1 MIGQRRT
8 ILALLMTVLLAVVL
22 LALPFAA
29 SAQTY
34 PSRVIRLIVP
44 YPAGGPTD
52 VVARIVANSLSEKLH
67 QSVVVENRPGGA
79 AGTVGAHAVV
89 SAEPDGYTLLVSQV
103 GSLTIAPTL
112 YKLDYDPLRDFAP
125 IAILAV
131 TPEVLTV
138 HPSVPAHSLTEV
150 LAYAKAN
157 PGKLNFG
164 SPGTGTLPHIIGEQ
178 LQLATGI
185 KITHVPYRGAA
196 PAVTDLLAGRVQL
209 MIDTTSVLLAHI
221 VAGKLNGFAISS
233 ERRIPQ
239 LPNMPTFAEAGYPQ
253 LTASLWTGLLAP
265 AGTPAPVIATLNAAT
280 NEILKSPEVQ
290 QAYARLQVGTRLVSP
305 AEMKPFMA
313 DETRK
318 WTGVIK
324 AAGIKAE

>member
-1 MIGQRRT
+1 MNGQRRS
-8 ILALLMTVLLAVVL
+8 ILALMTPAFLAAVL
-22 LALPFAA
+22 LALPCAV
-29 SAQTY
+29 SAQNY

-44 YPAGGPTD
+44 YPPGGPTD
-52 VVARIVANSLSEKLH
+52 VVARLIANALPQKLH

-79 AGTVGAHAVV
+79 AGTVGAHVVV

-103 GSLTIAPTL
+103 GSLTIAPSL
-112 YKLDYDPLRDFAP
+112 YKLDYDTQRDFAP

-131 TPEVLTV
+131 TPEILTV
-138 HPSVPAHSLTEV
+138 HPSVPANSLAEFI
-150 LAYAKAN
+150 AYAKAN

-209 MIDTTSVLLAHI
+209 MIDTTSVLLTHI
-221 VAGKLNGFAISS
+221 VAGKLHGFAISS
-233 ERRIPQ
+233 ERRVPE

-253 LTASLWTGLLAP
+253 LTESLWTGLLAP
-265 AGTPAPVIATLNAAT
+265 AGTPAPIIATLNAAT

-290 QAYARLQVGTRLVSP
+290 QAYARLQVGTKLVSP
-305 AEMKPFMA
+305 EEMKTFMA

-318 WTGVIK
+318 WTEVIK
-324 AAGIKAE
+324 AAGIKGE